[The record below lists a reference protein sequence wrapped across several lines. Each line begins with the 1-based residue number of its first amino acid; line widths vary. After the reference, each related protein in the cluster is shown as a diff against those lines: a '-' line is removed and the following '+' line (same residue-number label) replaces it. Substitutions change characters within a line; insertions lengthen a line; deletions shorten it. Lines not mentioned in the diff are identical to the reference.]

1 MIRLIAFDLDGTLI
15 DSRRD
20 IADSANELLSHYGA
34 PPLTLDAVVSAQ
46 QDLGE
51 HFDRVLRAQG
61 AGVEWMS
68 QAWQAWQAW
77 INLGLALQPL
87 AAPRAA

>member
-1 MIRLIAFDLDGTLI
+1 MTPNTPAIPTFNPLQFWLDLQLG
-15 DSRRD
+15 
-20 IADSANELLSHYGA
+20 
-34 PPLTLDAVVSAQ
+34 TLDAVVSAQ

-77 INLGLALQPL
+77 INLGLAPQPL
-87 AAPRAA
+87 AAPRAD